1 MEIRII
7 GTPEEIE
14 SVKEHIAEK
23 YEIYRETGLY
33 ECSKSPY
40 KKYSKTT
47 YEQEGQLLNR
57 IYLDVKTKQEQD
69 GE

>member
-14 SVKEHIAEK
+14 SVKQHIAEK
-23 YEIYRETGLY
+23 YDIYKMTGLY
-33 ECSKSPY
+33 ECRKSPHR
-40 KKYSKTT
+40 KYFKTT
-47 YEQEGQLLNR
+47 YEQNRQLLNR
-57 IYLDVKTKQEQD
+57 IYLDVKTKQEQE